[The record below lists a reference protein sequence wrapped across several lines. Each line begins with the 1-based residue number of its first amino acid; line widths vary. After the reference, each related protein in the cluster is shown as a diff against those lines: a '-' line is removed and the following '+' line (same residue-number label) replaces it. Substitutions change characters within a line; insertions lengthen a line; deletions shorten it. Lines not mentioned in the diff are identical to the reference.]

1 MSEDRLLIF
10 HQGALGDFVVT
21 FPILKA
27 LRTVYPRIDGIC
39 RSSFG
44 RLAVHLGVL
53 DASYPLESARFA
65 SLYAD
70 RTDPAVATLV
80 SAYSS
85 LVLFSFSEL
94 LEGSLRKI
102 GGCRVFRIL
111 PWPAVSQKSHITEF
125 LARQVLTGDLMGKQ
139 GRRRFARALEYL
151 DDNAARTRRCGSR
164 LVISPGAGSVKK
176 RWPLEYFLVVAAEAK
191 KRGLQPSILLGP
203 AEVDLEAVVQDN
215 PKSHPQVIKP
225 RTFQELIPV
234 LQSAASF
241 IGNDSGVS
249 HLAAF
254 LEVPTLVIF
263 GPSDPERWRPFGNHV
278 RIVTAG
284 PVCSPCFDT
293 DRSDCLQ
300 HTCLEEIKPDLV
312 VDALVGMLDMACAIG
327 EQASI
332 KSPLR
337 VQSHVTERQSFKKW
351 NP

>member
-1 MSEDRLLIF
+1 MSENRLLIF

-27 LRTVYPRIDGIC
+27 FRAVFPRIDGIC

-44 RLAVHLGVL
+44 RLAVDLGVL

-70 RTDPAVATLV
+70 RIDPAVVTLV

-94 LEGSLRKI
+94 LEESLRNI
-102 GGCRVFRIL
+102 GGSRVFRIL
-111 PWPAVSQKSHITEF
+111 PWPTVSQKSHITEF
-125 LARQVLTGDLMGKQ
+125 LVRQVLTGDLMGKQ
-139 GRRRFARALEYL
+139 GRRRFARALERL
-151 DDNAARTRRCGSR
+151 GDDAGRTRRCGSR
-164 LVISPGAGSVKK
+164 IVIGPGAGSVTK
-176 RWPLEYFLVVAAEAK
+176 RWPLENFLVVAAEAE

-215 PKSHPQVIKP
+215 PKSHPHVIKP

-234 LQSAASF
+234 LQSAACF

-254 LEVPTLVIF
+254 LEIPTLAIF

-278 RIVTAG
+278 RIATAG
-284 PVCSPCFDT
+284 ALCSPCFDT
-293 DRSDCLQ
+293 DRRDCLERA
-300 HTCLEEIKPDLV
+300 CLKEIKPELV
-312 VDALVGMLDMACAIG
+312 LGTLMDMLGMACASG
-327 EQASI
+327 EQPLI
-332 KSPLR
+332 KSPLS
-337 VQSHVTERQSFKKW
+337 VQSDVTESQSFKKK